1 MDQKQYRSLP
11 SVSRL
16 IESPELAAFPHA
28 DAVEA
33 AREAIENAR
42 IAMGD
47 GEPPPEEQILERA
60 VAIATRL
67 RTPGFNRAINCSGA
81 ILNTG
86 LGRARLCREAVIAI
100 QRVAESHSTLEVDLD
115 AGTRGDR
122 QRPLRRLLTR
132 LTGAEDA
139 LVVNNNAAAVLLV
152 VNTFALGKKALLSR
166 GQSVEIGG
174 SFRMPDVVRQA
185 GATLVDVGC
194 TNRTRVSDYDR
205 AADEETSLIVRCH
218 PSNFA
223 LTGFVEEPSVAEL
236 AECASRLGVVL
247 LDDVGSGCL
256 VETGALGLPHEP
268 TLQESLRGGAHIITA
283 SGDKLLGGPQA
294 GIILG
299 RRDLVR
305 QVARNPMAR
314 ALRIDKLTAAALEAT
329 LRLYVEGR
337 EREIPTVRY
346 LARSVEEVEH
356 LAHDLAAR
364 LKSAGITTITE
375 RATAEPG
382 GGALPGTTLP
392 SARVGLP
399 DREPVNLAQRLRLGE
414 PPVIGYIQNDT
425 LWLDMRTVD
434 EEELDMLATAVSSA
448 CATP

>member
-1 MDQKQYRSLP
+1 M
-11 SVSRL
+11 SRL
-16 IESPELAAFPHA
+16 IESPELAGFPHA

-33 AREAIENAR
+33 AREAIESAR
-42 IAMGD
+42 RAMDD
-47 GEPPPEEQILERA
+47 GEAPPEAAILKTA
-60 VAIATRL
+60 VEVAKRL
-67 RTPGFNRAINCSGA
+67 ATPGFNRAINCSGA

-86 LGRARLCREAVIAI
+86 LGRARLAQQAVEAV
-100 QRVAESHSTLEVDLD
+100 QRVAHSHSTLEVNLET
-115 AGTRGDR
+115 GSRGDR
-122 QRPLRRLLTR
+122 QAPLRRLLVR

-152 VNTFALGKKALLSR
+152 VNTFAIGKKALLSR

-194 TNRTRVSDYDR
+194 TNRTRVSDYEN
-205 AADEETSLIVRCH
+205 AADDETALIVRCH

-236 AECASRLGVVL
+236 AECATRLGVVL

-256 VETGALGLPHEP
+256 VETTAFGLPHEP
-268 TLQESLRGGAHIITA
+268 TLQESVRGGAHIITA

-305 QVARNPMAR
+305 RVARNPMAR

-337 EREIPTVRY
+337 EKEIPTIRY
-346 LARSVEEVEH
+346 LARSQEEVER
-356 LAHDLAAR
+356 LAHDLVEQ
-364 LKSAGITTITE
+364 LKRAGVSAVTE
-375 RATAEPG
+375 HSTAEPG

-392 SARVGLP
+392 SVRVGFP
-399 DREPVNLAQRLRLGE
+399 GREPEALARRLRLGD
-414 PPVIGYIQNDT
+414 PPIFGYIQNDT

-434 EEELDMLATAVSSA
+434 EEELKPLADAVSAAFHES
-448 CATP
+448 

>member
-1 MDQKQYRSLP
+1 
-11 SVSRL
+11 VSRL
-16 IESPELAAFPHA
+16 IESPELAAFSHA

-33 AREAIENAR
+33 AREAIESAR
-42 IAMGD
+42 KAMDDGDPPGEESILRTAVVIAK
-47 GEPPPEEQILERA
+47 
-60 VAIATRL
+60 RL
-67 RTPGFNRAINCSGA
+67 ATPGFNRAINCSGA

-86 LGRARLCREAVIAI
+86 LGRARLAPQAVNAI
-100 QRVAESHSTLEVDLD
+100 LRVAQGHSTLEVDLET
-115 AGTRGDR
+115 GTRGDR

-152 VNTFALGKKALLSR
+152 VNTFAIGKKALLSR

-185 GATLVDVGC
+185 GAILVDVGC
-194 TNRTRVSDYDR
+194 TNRTRVSDYEE
-205 AADEETSLIVRCH
+205 AADEQTALIIRCH

-236 AECASRLGVVL
+236 AECATRLGAVL

-256 VETGALGLPHEP
+256 VETTAFGLPHEP

-329 LRLYVEGR
+329 LRLYIEGR
-337 EREIPTVRY
+337 EREIPTIRY
-346 LARSVEEVEH
+346 IARTTEEVER
-356 LAHDLAAR
+356 LALDLAAR
-364 LKSAGITTITE
+364 LNSAGVTAVTE
-375 RATAEPG
+375 RSTAEPG
-382 GGALPGTTLP
+382 GGALPGTTL
-392 SARVGLP
+392 SSVRVGFP
-399 DREPVNLAQRLRLGE
+399 EREPEALARQLRLGD
-414 PPVIGYIQNDT
+414 PPVLGYIQDNT

-434 EEELDMLATAVSSA
+434 EEELETLAAAVVAA
-448 CATP
+448 CQAT

>member
-1 MDQKQYRSLP
+1 MSK
-11 SVSRL
+11 L

-42 IAMGD
+42 RLAAD
-47 GEPPPEEQILERA
+47 RSTPSDEEILRHA
-60 VAIATRL
+60 VTLARRL
-67 RTPGFNRAINCSGA
+67 STPGFNRAINCSGA

-86 LGRARLCREAVIAI
+86 LGRARLCLEAVRAV
-100 QRVAESHSTLEVDLD
+100 QRVAENHSSLEVDLD
-115 AGTRGDR
+115 TGARGDR

-194 TNRTRVSDYDR
+194 TNRTRISDYES
-205 AADEETSLIVRCH
+205 AADNETALILRCH
-218 PSNFA
+218 PSNFVLA
-223 LTGFVEEPSVAEL
+223 GFVEEPSVSEL
-236 AECASRLGVVL
+236 AECATRMGVVL

-256 VETGALGLPHEP
+256 VETSTFGLPHEP
-268 TLQESLRGGAHIITA
+268 TLQESLRAGAHIITA

-294 GIILG
+294 GIIIG
-299 RRDLVR
+299 RRDLIR

-314 ALRIDKLTAAALEAT
+314 AMRIDKLTAAALEAT

-337 EREIPTVRY
+337 ENEIPTIRY
-346 LARSVEEVEH
+346 LSRTTEEVEQ
-356 LAHDLAAR
+356 LAHNLFAQ
-364 LKSAGITTITE
+364 LKEAGVSAVVE
-375 RATAEPG
+375 HSTAEPG

-392 SARVGLP
+392 SARVGFP
-399 DREPVNLAQRLRLGE
+399 GRDPEALARQLRLGD

-434 EEELDMLATAVSSA
+434 EEELDTLASA
-448 CATP
+448 ATKACVTP

>member
-1 MDQKQYRSLP
+1 
-11 SVSRL
+11 VSIL
-16 IESPELAAFPHA
+16 IESPELAVFPHA

-42 IAMGD
+42 NAMGD
-47 GEPPPEEQILERA
+47 GEPPAEEQILQDA
-60 VAIATRL
+60 VAIAKRL

-81 ILNTG
+81 ILNTS
-86 LGRARLCREAVIAI
+86 LGRARLCTDAVMAI

-115 AGTRGDR
+115 TGGRGDR
-122 QRPLRRLLTR
+122 QRPLRRLLAR

-152 VNTFALGKKALLSR
+152 VNTFALGRKALLSR

-194 TNRTRVSDYDR
+194 TNRTRVSDYES
-205 AADEETSLIVRCH
+205 AADEETALIIRCH

-223 LTGFVEEPSVAEL
+223 LTGFVEEPMVADL
-236 AECASRLGVVL
+236 AECASRLGVLL

-256 VETGALGLPHEP
+256 VETSAMGLPHEP
-268 TLQESLRGGAHIITA
+268 TIQESLRAGAHIITA

-294 GIILG
+294 GIIVG

-305 QVARNPMAR
+305 RVARNPMAR

-337 EREIPTVRY
+337 EREIPTIRY
-346 LARSVEEVEH
+346 LSRTLNEVEQ
-356 LAHDLAAR
+356 LAHDLVGL
-364 LKSAGITTITE
+364 LKQAGITAIAE

-382 GGALPGTTLP
+382 GGALPGAALP
-392 SARVGLP
+392 STRVGFP
-399 DREPVNLAQRLRLGE
+399 GQDPPSFAQRLRLGE
-414 PPVIGYIQNDT
+414 PPVIGYIQRDCF
-425 LWLDMRTVD
+425 WLDMRTVD
-434 EEELDMLATAVSSA
+434 EEELDTLASA
-448 CATP
+448 ILAAHKPS